1 MANVWPSMNGN
12 GYIRDVPTMADEA
25 FAATLLA
32 RTRNSGIYLGSIAS
46 FDTAMR
52 RFKSEPENLAAHL
65 EEMYKALFNRLFDDA
80 QVEVKVLDPEPGT
93 INYPIT
99 IGIIVNHKGTSY
111 DIGYQ
116 LQTRQGAAYAVAGVI
131 NGEERRITF

>member
-25 FAATLLA
+25 FAASLLA
-32 RTRNSGIYLGSIAS
+32 RTRFSGIYRGSIAS
-46 FDTAMR
+46 FDSAMR
-52 RFKSEPENLAAHL
+52 RYKSEPENLAAHL
-65 EEMYKALFNRLFDDA
+65 EEMYNALYNRLFDDA

-99 IGIIVNHKGTSY
+99 IGIIVTHKGTSY

-131 NGEERRITF
+131 NGEERTIKL